1 MNFYIV
7 NIYIKYL
14 YLNPCFAN
22 LDPQNSMYL
31 RASGF
36 ALGMASINFW
46 SKKKFKFYVPGFY
59 FRYSLKKLRTN
70 FCFFNSD
77 EEKFMV
83 TSVESA
89 HDVGS
94 FKGLRLK
101 HNLLTY
107 ETVQL
112 INQSS
117 VKPYVIKSKLLS
129 DVIGIVAFVID
140 SDSLKNCLDSG
151 I

>member
-1 MNFYIV
+1 MFCELGSTKFDV
-7 NIYIKYL
+7 SVD
-14 YLNPCFAN
+14 
-22 LDPQNSMYL
+22 LDLEPVDLRLEWPQL
-31 RASGF
+31 TFG
-36 ALGMASINFW
+36 L
-46 SKKKFKFYVPGFY
+46 KKKFKFYVPGFY

-70 FCFFNSD
+70 SCFFNSD

-89 HDVGS
+89 HDLGS

>member
-1 MNFYIV
+1 MD
-7 NIYIKYL
+7 L
-14 YLNPCFAN
+14 RLEW
-22 LDPQNSMYL
+22 PQL
-31 RASGF
+31 TFG
-36 ALGMASINFW
+36 L
-46 SKKKFKFYVPGFY
+46 KKKFKFYVPGFY

-70 FCFFNSD
+70 SCFFNSD

>member
-1 MNFYIV
+1 MI
-7 NIYIKYL
+7 
-14 YLNPCFAN
+14 
-22 LDPQNSMYL
+22 
-31 RASGF
+31 
-36 ALGMASINFW
+36 
-46 SKKKFKFYVPGFY
+46 
-59 FRYSLKKLRTN
+59 
-70 FCFFNSD
+70 
-77 EEKFMV
+77 

-94 FKGLRLK
+94 FKGLQLK

-129 DVIGIVAFVID
+129 DFIGIVAFVID
-140 SDSLKNCLDSG
+140 SDSLKDYLDSG

>member
-1 MNFYIV
+1 
-7 NIYIKYL
+7 
-14 YLNPCFAN
+14 
-22 LDPQNSMYL
+22 
-31 RASGF
+31 
-36 ALGMASINFW
+36 
-46 SKKKFKFYVPGFY
+46 
-59 FRYSLKKLRTN
+59 
-70 FCFFNSD
+70 
-77 EEKFMV
+77 MV

-101 HNLLTY
+101 YNLLTY

-117 VKPYVIKSKLLS
+117 VEPYVIKSKLLS
-129 DVIGIVAFVID
+129 DFIGIVAFVID

>member
-1 MNFYIV
+1 
-7 NIYIKYL
+7 
-14 YLNPCFAN
+14 
-22 LDPQNSMYL
+22 
-31 RASGF
+31 
-36 ALGMASINFW
+36 
-46 SKKKFKFYVPGFY
+46 
-59 FRYSLKKLRTN
+59 
-70 FCFFNSD
+70 
-77 EEKFMV
+77 MV

>member
-1 MNFYIV
+1 MFCELGSTKFDV
-7 NIYIKYL
+7 SVD
-14 YLNPCFAN
+14 
-22 LDPQNSMYL
+22 LDLEPVDLRLEWPQL
-31 RASGF
+31 TFG
-36 ALGMASINFW
+36 L
-46 SKKKFKFYVPGFY
+46 KKKFKFYDPGFY

-70 FCFFNSD
+70 SCFFNSD

-89 HDVGS
+89 NDLGS

>member
-1 MNFYIV
+1 MRTWIHKTRCILEPV
-7 NIYIKYL
+7 DL
-14 YLNPCFAN
+14 RLEW
-22 LDPQNSMYL
+22 PQLTFDLKN
-31 RASGF
+31 
-36 ALGMASINFW
+36 
-46 SKKKFKFYVPGFY
+46 KFKFYVPGFY

-70 FCFFNSD
+70 SCFFNSD

-89 HDVGS
+89 HDFGS

-101 HNLLTY
+101 YNLLTY

-112 INQSS
+112 INQPS
-117 VKPYVIKSKLLS
+117 VKPYVIKLKLLS

-140 SDSLKNCLDSG
+140 SDSVKNCLDSG

>member
-1 MNFYIV
+1 MCTN
-7 NIYIKYL
+7 
-14 YLNPCFAN
+14 
-22 LDPQNSMYL
+22 
-31 RASGF
+31 RG
-36 ALGMASINFW
+36 LGH
-46 SKKKFKFYVPGFY
+46 
-59 FRYSLKKLRTN
+59 R
-70 FCFFNSD
+70 CFFNSD

-89 HDVGS
+89 HDFGS
-94 FKGLRLK
+94 SKGLRLK
-101 HNLLTY
+101 YNLLTY

-117 VKPYVIKSKLLS
+117 VKPYVIKLKLLS

-140 SDSLKNCLDSG
+140 SDSVKNCLDSG